1 MYIKFYSNSN
11 KKEPVKEFLNTLE
24 KDSKIKVG
32 AKIRLVSE
40 ILKNHQSISKELFK
54 KIDDDIWE
62 IRVNNIRIFVLL
74 YDGNMYLLHAIIKKR
89 KDIPKKDLSLANE
102 RAKEIKSY
110 IDENKK

>member
-1 MYIKFYSNSN
+1 MEIKFYSNPN

-24 KDSKIKVG
+24 NDSKKKVG
-32 AKIRLVSE
+32 AKIIVVSE
-40 ILKNHQSISKELFK
+40 MLKNHQKISKELFK

-89 KDIPKKDLSLANE
+89 NDIPKKDLSLANE

>member
-1 MYIKFYSNSN
+1 MISLENNIK
-11 KKEPVKEFLNTLE
+11 E
-24 KDSKIKVG
+24 KVG
-32 AKIRLVSE
+32 AKIIVVSE
-40 ILKNHQSISKELFK
+40 MLKNHQSISKELFK

-74 YDGNMYLLHAIIKKR
+74 YDGNMYLLHGIIKKR
-89 KDIPKKDLSLANE
+89 KDIPKKALSLANE

>member
-1 MYIKFYSNSN
+1 MTIVFYKNSK
-11 KKEPVKEFLNTLE
+11 KKEPVKEFFNTLE
-24 KDSKIKVG
+24 NDSKKKVG
-32 AKIRLVSE
+32 AKIIVVSE
-40 ILKNHQSISKELFK
+40 MLKNHQKISKELFK
-54 KIDDDIWE
+54 KIDDIWE

-89 KDIPKKDLSLANE
+89 NDIPKKDLSLANE

>member
-1 MYIKFYSNSN
+1 MTVTFYKNSN
-11 KKEPVKEFLNTLE
+11 KKEPVREFLNTLE
-24 KDSKIKVG
+24 KDSKTKVG

-40 ILKNHQSISKELFK
+40 ILKNHQSISKGLFK

-74 YDGNMYLLHAIIKKR
+74 YYGNMYLLHAIIKKR
-89 KDIPKKDLSLANE
+89 NDILKKALSLANE

-110 IDENKK
+110 IYENKK

>member
-1 MYIKFYSNSN
+1 M
-11 KKEPVKEFLNTLE
+11 
-24 KDSKIKVG
+24 
-32 AKIRLVSE
+32 
-40 ILKNHQSISKELFK
+40 LKNHQKISKELFK

-89 KDIPKKDLSLANE
+89 NDIPKKDLSLANE

>member
-1 MYIKFYSNSN
+1 MTVIFYKNSK
-11 KKEPVKEFLNTLE
+11 KKEPVKEFLNSLE
-24 KDSKIKVG
+24 NDSKKKVG
-32 AKIRLVSE
+32 TKIIVVSE
-40 ILKNHQSISKELFK
+40 MLKNHQKISKELFK

-74 YDGNMYLLHAIIKKR
+74 YDSNMYLLHAIIKKR
-89 KDIPKKDLSLANE
+89 NNIPKKDLSLANE

>member
-1 MYIKFYSNSN
+1 MDIKFYSNSN

-24 KDSKIKVG
+24 NDSKTKVG
-32 AKIRLVSE
+32 DKIIVVSE
-40 ILKNHQSISKELFK
+40 RLKNRKSISKKLFK
-54 KIDDDIWE
+54 KIDDDIYE

-89 KDIPKKDLSLANE
+89 NDIPKKALSLANE

>member
-62 IRVNNIRIFVLL
+62 IRVN
-74 YDGNMYLLHAIIKKR
+74 Y
-89 KDIPKKDLSLANE
+89 
-102 RAKEIKSY
+102 
-110 IDENKK
+110 